1 MKRKRETAGTREI
14 NTLNPY
20 AFFGDYYACVF
31 GTSLSLGLNLKKKVI
46 MSKWNSYF
54 FFLKFYYLIL
64 NSCFVLLFFTWTKI
78 VFVFK

>member
-31 GTSLSLGLNLKKKVI
+31 GTSVSVGLNLKKKVI

-54 FFLKFYYLIL
+54 FFF
-64 NSCFVLLFFTWTKI
+64 
-78 VFVFK
+78 

>member
-31 GTSLSLGLNLKKKVI
+31 EHLCLCGLKFKEEGDYVQVEFIFL
-46 MSKWNSYF
+46 
-54 FFLKFYYLIL
+54 FFLI
-64 NSCFVLLFFTWTKI
+64 LLFNPK
-78 VFVFK
+78 